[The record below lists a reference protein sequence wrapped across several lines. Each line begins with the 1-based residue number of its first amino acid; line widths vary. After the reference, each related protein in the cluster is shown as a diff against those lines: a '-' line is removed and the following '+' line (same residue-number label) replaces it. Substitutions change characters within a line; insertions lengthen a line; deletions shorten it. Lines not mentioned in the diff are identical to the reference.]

1 MKSLLRVAVV
11 VLAWLAFQPA
21 MAQQHTFRYRD
32 DVKVIIDSDTL
43 KHPWVGGLN
52 SPVFSRI
59 DLDLDGTEDLFA
71 FDRSHQKIYTFL
83 ARRQQGTWQWQ
94 YAPAYEYRF
103 PRDLDGWVLLRD
115 YDRDGRRDLFTKTAI
130 GIKVYRNTSTAAA
143 GLGFTEAEP
152 YLKFNNTINLQVSSE
167 NLPFIGD
174 LDQDGDLDILTF
186 DFASSSTIE
195 YYQNLQADQSLPANR
210 FQFTLASPRW
220 GGLMRC
226 HSHECHAYVFH
237 AACRT
242 EGTRHNEGTTLSALD
257 LDGDGDRDLLLGG
270 ESCPELARISN
281 SGTPAEGRLAGAD
294 LLLSFPENSTP
305 AILPYFPASYHEDLN
320 FDGLADLLVAPFART
335 NTGDDIDFSRSAW
348 FYQNEGSH
356 SQPWFTLRQRD
367 FLQHDMIDA
376 GEQSAPALADLDGD
390 GDQDLLAGTR
400 PGRIWF
406 FRNVGTRT
414 KAAFH
419 LESRDYQQLS
429 VAGFRDLKL
438 QLSDLNGDGRPDL
451 VLAGSTATGGA
462 IAYIPNAAPLGREAI
477 FPRDQ
482 FKTLSVPAG
491 RPAFYDLDGDGDK
504 DLVLAPA
511 LPASGSTGM
520 LQFYR
525 NTGSRSE
532 PFFELEQE
540 KLGGIAADFR
550 RRNPYPLLADLNR
563 DNKSELLLADDTGEL
578 RIYSHIADNLEG
590 TWEAVT
596 EVFPLPGGETPVS
609 LQLGGSI
616 TLAAADLDG
625 DRIPEIV
632 AGSQGGGLVL
642 LGQESA
648 DTPPLE
654 ELSLRIYPNPARGW
668 FRVESREE
676 VIVFIRN
683 AAGQLVKESGSTFRK
698 LHEIEVQ
705 DLATGLYLVQVR
717 TAANRLSNHKL
728 VVTD

>member
-11 VLAWLAFQPA
+11 VLAWLALQPA

-94 YAPAYEYRF
+94 YAPAYEYLF

-130 GIKVYRNTSTAAA
+130 GIKVYRNTSSAAA

-210 FQFTLASPRW
+210 FQFTLASSRW

-226 HSHECHAYVFH
+226 HSHECHAYVFN

-270 ESCPELARISN
+270 ESCPELARITN
-281 SGTPAEGRLAGAD
+281 SGTLAEGRLAGAD

-305 AILPYFPASYHEDLN
+305 AILPYFPAAYHEDLN

-335 NTGDDIDFSRSAW
+335 NNGDDIDFSRSAW

-356 SQPWFTLRQRD
+356 SQPLFTLRQRD

-390 GDQDLLAGTR
+390 GDQDLLVGTR

-406 FRNVGTRT
+406 FRNVGTAA
-414 KAAFH
+414 KAVFH

-462 IAYIPNAAPLGREAI
+462 IAYILNAAPLGQEAI

-482 FKTLSVPAG
+482 FQTLRVPAG

-511 LPASGSTGM
+511 LPSSGAAGM

-525 NTGSRSE
+525 NTGSRTE

-563 DNKSELLLADDTGEL
+563 DNKPELLLADDTGEL
-578 RIYSHIADNLEG
+578 RIYSHIA
-590 TWEAVT
+590 
-596 EVFPLPGGETPVS
+596 
-609 LQLGGSI
+609 
-616 TLAAADLDG
+616 
-625 DRIPEIV
+625 
-632 AGSQGGGLVL
+632 
-642 LGQESA
+642 
-648 DTPPLE
+648 
-654 ELSLRIYPNPARGW
+654 
-668 FRVESREE
+668 
-676 VIVFIRN
+676 
-683 AAGQLVKESGSTFRK
+683 
-698 LHEIEVQ
+698 
-705 DLATGLYLVQVR
+705 
-717 TAANRLSNHKL
+717 
-728 VVTD
+728 